1 MFERFFVELGNQLS
15 NPWQIVAVIGQ
26 TCFFLRFLVQWL
38 ASERAGQSV
47 IPNLFWYLSL
57 TGAATVLLAGIV
69 LVQPVLIIAN
79 LPALAV
85 YGRNLYFIYKRH
97 QETIVDP
104 EHRSGTKGARP

>member
-1 MFERFFVELGNQLS
+1 MLERFFTELVNQLS
-15 NPWQIVAVIGQ
+15 DPWQIVAVIGQ

-47 IPNLFWYLSL
+47 IPNMFWYLSL
-57 TGAATVLLAGIV
+57 AGAATVLLAGVV

-97 QETIVDP
+97 QQTIVDP
-104 EHRSGTKGARP
+104 GHQAGTKGAKP